1 MTHQTRFNIAADS
14 LLAIAACHAAAGA
27 DTTDTTE
34 IAAFMH
40 FAARS
45 GDTLTAAARLWCK
58 PRTATAVDLP
68 ADLVPW
74 NCVRT
79 DALYA
84 VRDALVVLPSF
95 DARFRDLVLAC
106 ISDLDDLRAR
116 LDAGADARTAV
127 VAHVLAKRSAATA
140 SMGAA
145 A

>member
-1 MTHQTRFNIAADS
+1 MTYHARLNTAADT
-14 LLAIAACHAAAGA
+14 LLAIAACCAAAGA

-40 FAARS
+40 CAARS

-58 PRTATAVDLP
+58 PGTPTAVYLP

-74 NCVRT
+74 DCVRT
-79 DALYA
+79 EALYA
-84 VRDALVVLPSF
+84 LRDALAVLPSF
-95 DARFRDLVLAC
+95 DARFRDIVLAC

-127 VAHVLAKRSAATA
+127 VAHVLARRSAASSVVPA
-140 SMGAA
+140 
-145 A
+145 